1 MGHRMVLGYGDG
13 LTILLWTMSNDR
25 QVENLSYDVATNF
38 QFVASATRGEL
49 RGVWS
54 QSCEVLRVVMSP

>member
-13 LTILLWTMSNDR
+13 LTILLWTTSNDR

-38 QFVASATRGEL
+38 QFVEHRSVSRRCPKNPTRPSVAVE
-49 RGVWS
+49 
-54 QSCEVLRVVMSP
+54 RV